1 MLEHTRL
8 RKFQLTLIIHAH
20 QPVGNFDDVIER
32 AYSQSYLPFLET
44 LAQHPAICIGMHFS
58 GSLLEWI
65 ERSHPGYFDRLQSLI
80 RNGQI
85 ELVGGGFYE
94 PILVAIPTADRLEQI
109 TRLSDYLERHLGVRP
124 RGAWLAERVW
134 EPHLPSTLAPAGI
147 EYTLVDDNHFL
158 GAGFDPEQ
166 MYGYYVAEDQ
176 GSSVKVLPGLRELRY
191 LVPFR
196 NVGETTDF
204 LHVAAVHPGGFAAMG
219 DDLEKFGSWPGTH
232 ELCYRQRWLDN
243 FFTEIESNSSWLET
257 VTPSAAIAAH
267 APLGR
272 ADLPAA
278 SYSEMMEWSLPTSAR
293 SRFHALTEEFITRP
307 DAKQFLRGGIW
318 RSFLSKYPESNLL
331 HKKMLNVSRKV
342 HDLERS
348 HRQDPP
354 FIDAREKTQTLLLRG
369 QCNDPY
375 WHGVFGG
382 LYAPHLRTAL
392 WRSLQEAEAIADG
405 LSHVTSEYQSVS
417 KFDFDADAHDEL
429 YFTSHR
435 FAALLKPSDGA
446 TIPAIDCRQSHVALI
461 NAMARRREP
470 YHASLKDTPS
480 THGPTAHTIH
490 NGNRAKEDGLGRF
503 LHYDR
508 WARNCFRL
516 LVFGREKSHL
526 DCATATLNEDAAV
539 ASGSY
544 KLLNFSREGASL
556 ASEGATEWAAEKS
569 FVFAVTPG
577 GFDIT
582 CEATL
587 RRDAEGS
594 GSAYVGIETVMNFLA
609 PDAPDRYFEF
619 SGERFPLRWSSA
631 AVTSELLVVDEAQK
645 IRVALSAPDAKEFW
659 ITPIETVSESEEG
672 YERVYQGSQIIAVW
686 PADLVPASEARFRLI
701 FSVTRID

>member
-1 MLEHTRL
+1 L

-20 QPVGNFDDVIER
+20 QPVGNFDEVIER
-32 AYSQSYLPFLET
+32 AYARCYLPFLET

-65 ERSHPGYFDRLQSLI
+65 ERARPGYFDRLQNLI
-80 RNGQI
+80 RNGQV
-85 ELVGGGFYE
+85 ELIGGGFYE
-94 PILVAIPTADRLEQI
+94 PILVAIPPADRLEQI

-134 EPHLPSTLAPAGI
+134 EPHLPSTLASAGVD
-147 EYTLVDDNHFL
+147 YTLVDDNHFL
-158 GAGFDPEQ
+158 GAGFETDQ
-166 MYGYYVAEDQ
+166 VYGYYVAEDQ
-176 GSSVKVLPGLRELRY
+176 GSSVKILPGLRELRY

-196 NVGETTDF
+196 NVSETTDF

-232 ELCYRQRWLDN
+232 ELCYRERWLDN
-243 FFTEIESNSSWLET
+243 FFSELESNSSWLET

-293 SRFHALTEEFITRP
+293 SRFHALSEEFVLRADARP
-307 DAKQFLRGGIW
+307 FLRGGIW
-318 RSFLSKYPESNLL
+318 RNFFSKYSESNLL

-348 HRQDPP
+348 QRQDQR
-354 FIDAREKTQTLLLRG
+354 FVEARDKAQTLLLRG

-392 WRSLQEAEAIADG
+392 WQSLLEAEAIADG
-405 LSHVTSEYQSVS
+405 LSHVTAEYQSVS
-417 KFDFDADAHDEL
+417 KFDFDSDGHDEL
-429 YFTSHR
+429 YFTSQR

-446 TIPAIDCRQSHVALI
+446 TIPSIDCRQSNAALV
-461 NAMARRREP
+461 NALSRRREA
-470 YHASLKDTPS
+470 YHSTLKDAPAR
-480 THGPTAHTIH
+480 HGPTAYSIH
-490 NGNRAKEDGLGRF
+490 NGNRVKEEGLTRF

-516 LVFGREKSHL
+516 LVFGRDKSHL
-526 DCATATLNEDAAV
+526 DCATATLNEDAGLAG
-539 ASGSY
+539 GSY
-544 KLLNFSREGASL
+544 KLLNFSREAASL
-556 ASEGATEWAAEKS
+556 ASECGTEWPAEKS
-569 FVFAVTPG
+569 FLFEITPG
-577 GFDIT
+577 GFDIV
-582 CEATL
+582 CDVTL
-587 RRDAEGS
+587 RRDAAET
-594 GSAYVGIETVMNFLA
+594 GSAYAGIETILNFLA

-619 SGERFPLRWSSA
+619 AGERFPLRWSSA
-631 AVTSELLVVDEAQK
+631 AVTSELLIVDEAQR

-659 ITPIETVSESEEG
+659 VTPIETVSESEEG

-686 PADLVPASEARFRLI
+686 PVDLVPASEAELRLT
-701 FSVTRID
+701 FSVSRLD

>member
-1 MLEHTRL
+1 L

-32 AYSQSYLPFLET
+32 AYSQCYLPFLET

-65 ERSHPGYFDRLQSLI
+65 ARARPAYFDRLRNLI

-85 ELVGGGFYE
+85 ELIGGAFYE
-94 PILVAIPTADRLEQI
+94 PILVAIPPADRLEQI
-109 TRLSDYLERHLGVRP
+109 TRFSNYLEKHLGVRP

-158 GAGFDPEQ
+158 GAGIEADQ
-166 MYGYYVAEDQ
+166 IYGYYVAEDQ
-176 GSSVKVLPGLRELRY
+176 GSFVKVLPGLRELRY

-196 NVGETTDF
+196 NVTETTDF
-204 LHVAAVHPGGFAAMG
+204 LHVAAVQSGGFAAMG

-232 ELCYRQRWLDN
+232 ELCYRDRWLDN
-243 FFTEIESNSSWLET
+243 FFTELENNSSWLET

-267 APLGR
+267 EPLGR

-293 SRFHALTEEFITRP
+293 SRFHALAEEFVMRP
-307 DAKQFLRGGIW
+307 DARPFLRGGIW
-318 RSFLSKYPESNLL
+318 RNFLSKYSESNLL

-348 HRQDPP
+348 HRVDHP
-354 FIDAREKTQTLLLRG
+354 FLDARERAQTLLLRG

-405 LSHVTSEYQSVS
+405 LSHVTTEYQSVS
-417 KFDFDADAHDEL
+417 KFDFDADGHDEL

-435 FAALLKPSDGA
+435 FAVLLKPFDGA
-446 TIPAIDCRQSHVALI
+446 TIPAIDCRQSHAALV
-461 NAMARRREP
+461 NALSRRREP
-470 YHASLKDTPS
+470 YHSKLKDAPPR
-480 THGPTAHTIH
+480 HGPTAHSIH
-490 NGNRAKEDGLGRF
+490 NGNRAKEEGLSRF

-526 DCATATLNEDAAV
+526 DCATASLQEDVGLAN
-539 ASGSY
+539 GNY
-544 KLLNFSREGASL
+544 KLLNFSREGASF
-556 ASEGATEWAAEKS
+556 ASEAVTAWPAEKS
-569 FVFAVTPG
+569 FRFEVTPD
-577 GFDIT
+577 GFEIA

-587 RRDAEGS
+587 RREGE
-594 GSAYVGIETVMNFLA
+594 GAGAANAGIETILNFLA

-631 AVTSELLVVDEAQK
+631 AVTSELAVVDEVQK
-645 IRVALSAPDAKEFW
+645 IRVVLTAPDAKEFW
-659 ITPIETVSESEEG
+659 VAPIETVSDSEDG

-686 PADLVPASEARFRLI
+686 PVDLMPASEARLRLKM
-701 FSVTRID
+701 SVSRLP